1 MQVEEIHMTD
11 VRRTG
16 PPRRLENRTRLSVP
30 IEGEVD
36 GIWQRAFHAQVI
48 EEVRRHPDLPGG
60 DFFERSLTIN
70 PHQITFYFVG
80 DASLLPTY
88 LDMIEAAIA
97 PANNTAAE
105 ERHHLYA
112 AAADVEREV
121 HDRDEDMERELDAWV
136 EKQPA
141 TV

>member
-1 MQVEEIHMTD
+1 MTD

-16 PPRRLENRTRLSVP
+16 PPERLVNGTRLSVP

-36 GIWQRAFHAQVI
+36 GIWQRAFHAQVV
-48 EEVRRHPDLPGG
+48 EQVRQHPDLPGS
-60 DFFERSLTIN
+60 DFFGRSLTIN
-70 PHQITFYFVG
+70 SDHITFYFAG

-97 PANNTAAE
+97 PANEVAAE

-112 AAADVEREV
+112 AAAEAEREV
-121 HDRDEDMERELDAWV
+121 KDRDEDMERELKAWV

-141 TV
+141 PV